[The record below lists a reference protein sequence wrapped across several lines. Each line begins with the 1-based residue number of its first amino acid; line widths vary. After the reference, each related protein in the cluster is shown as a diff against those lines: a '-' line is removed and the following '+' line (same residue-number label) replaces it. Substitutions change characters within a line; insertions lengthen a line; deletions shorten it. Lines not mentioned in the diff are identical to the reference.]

1 MTIFFICAALLVAI
15 CLLWLLLGL
24 FRDKQANTDQEA
36 VNVTLAKER
45 RATLDA
51 ALADGS
57 IDQVTYDYEREQLA
71 YDLAAD
77 LTLDEQGKTQRSGG
91 HIVAAVLVCV
101 FVPVAAGALYL
112 QIGNPGAITQNRQTA
127 QRTTTP
133 AAGPNAQT
141 VEADSQAPAL
151 ATLLPQLQQRLEAA
165 PDDIEGWRLLGRS
178 YLSVSEFDKARE
190 AFSRALTLDE
200 DDTATLAQLAE
211 SIAMTRNGDLSGEPM
226 QLLERSSAIDPAHEH
241 SLWLLSIGRQQAGEH
256 AAALQGF
263 DLLASTAQDSP
274 EALATIEQMRS
285 QSVQVLGQNAV
296 RNANRENND
305 TAADSAG
312 AATSISIEVSLS
324 DSAVVDA
331 DPAHAVFVYAKATT
345 GPPMPLAVSR
355 HVVSDFPMTVT
366 LDSTMAMIPT
376 MTLESFSNITVGA
389 RVSASGNPVAQSG
402 DWFSELGNIDVEN
415 TDTVALLIDQQ
426 EP

>member
-24 FRDKQANTDQEA
+24 FRDKHANTDQEA

-51 ALADGS
+51 AMADGS
-57 IDQVTYDYEREQLA
+57 IDQTTYDYEREQLA

-77 LTLDEQGKTQRSGG
+77 LTLDDQGKTQRSGG

-127 QRTTTP
+127 QPTTTP

-226 QLLERSSAIDPAHEH
+226 QLLERSSAIDPTHEH

-256 AAALQGF
+256 EAALQGF
-263 DLLASTAQDSP
+263 DLLASIAQDSP
-274 EALATIEQMRS
+274 EAMATIEQMRS
-285 QSVQVLGQNAV
+285 QSVQALGQNAA
-296 RNANRENND
+296 RNANQDNNE
-305 TAADSAG
+305 TADSAV
-312 AATSISIEVSLS
+312 TSISINVSIS
-324 DSAVVDA
+324 GSAMVDA

-366 LDSTMAMIPT
+366 LDSTMAMIPN

-402 DWFSELGNIDVEN
+402 DWFSERGNIDVTN